1 VLRDVFAGCVHM
13 RSNSTAQSH
22 TLSICSD
29 DADCRWQLGAGG
41 GEPLP
46 GGSRG
51 VACALCPV
59 ACGAFKQATDGSQ
72 RWVHLVCG
80 LWHNETKVAHG
91 ERKGVGGL
99 GGGAVA
105 GVTVAW

>member
-1 VLRDVFAGCVHM
+1 MAAPRNTL
-13 RSNSTAQSH
+13 
-22 TLSICSD
+22 TLSVSVLV
-29 DADCRWQLGAGG
+29 ASRWQLGAGGG

-59 ACGAFKQATDGSQ
+59 SCGAFKQANDGSQ

-91 ERKGVGGL
+91 ESLVL
-99 GGGAVA
+99 GGSSLVCLSR
-105 GVTVAW
+105 

>member
-1 VLRDVFAGCVHM
+1 MILYAP
-13 RSNSTAQSH
+13 H
-22 TLSICSD
+22 TRLTPALPVPAAS
-29 DADCRWQLGAGG
+29 RWQLGAGGG

-51 VACALCPV
+51 VACVLCPV
-59 ACGAFKQATDGSQ
+59 GCGAFKQAADGSQ

-91 ERKGVGGL
+91 ECRRLLFRVIFFPQL
-99 GGGAVA
+99 LAA
-105 GVTVAW
+105 LT